1 MERLIPDTYPELTG
15 GYSYPMPFPRSNI
28 TGPTGLLE
36 WTSRGSWPRTL
47 QVCTRPLA
55 ACHSLQYSCPT
66 TTKYWCMWRIQY
78 QWFVVARVWQLQNR
92 RGERELLLPTSTSA
106 GSFQIKSF
114 YLLQCDAR
122 RAKVQKYNF
131 FFWKNNRCTCV
142 FVWCKLITMLLCW
155 TIVLY
160 DVNLLLNCGVL
171 EYCVMSN

>member
-1 MERLIPDTYPELTG
+1 MLPGR
-15 GYSYPMPFPRSNI
+15 
-28 TGPTGLLE
+28 LE

-47 QVCTRPLA
+47 QVCTRPHA

-92 RGERELLLPTSTSA
+92 REEERE
-106 GSFQIKSF
+106 SFSCPPAPVLARFKSSLF
-114 YLLQCDAR
+114 IYCNAMLAER
-122 RAKVQKYNF
+122 KSKKYNF